1 MASLK
6 FLGATKTVTGSRHL
20 LEVDGHLILVD
31 CGLFQ
36 GLKQLR
42 LRNWDRFPID
52 PARIEAVVLTHAH
65 IDHSG
70 YLPKLVKE
78 GFVGK
83 VYATAGTVELAQIL
97 LPDSARLQEEEADYA
112 NRVKSSK
119 HHPAM
124 PLYTEGDAH
133 RALKHFV
140 PVGYGERVDLTK
152 RLSFEFIN
160 AGHILGSSFV
170 KMTVREPGG
179 GEKTILLT
187 GDIGRYDEPIIH
199 DPTPVDEADY
209 LVLES
214 TYGDR
219 EHPDIDVRERLAK
232 IVSETMDRG
241 GHLLIPAFAVGRTQS
256 ILYHLRELEEV
267 GRIPVVPVYVDSP
280 MASNA
285 TRLYLR
291 HREDHDLAMK
301 DLMDDRRNPLAT
313 GHFNLARTREESKS
327 ILRNEQSTIVISA
340 SGMCTGGRILHHLR
354 KRLPD
359 ERNTI
364 LLVGFQAMGT
374 RGRRLLDGEKEIKI
388 FGEMIPV
395 RARVEMLENL
405 SAHADY
411 HEILRWLEGFRRAPE
426 KVFLVHGEPEA
437 AEALRQKIV
446 ARFGWVVEIPDY
458 LDRAEL

>member
-1 MASLK
+1 MASLQ

-20 LEVDGHLILVD
+20 LEVDGHLILID

-36 GLKQLR
+36 GLKELR

-52 PARIEAVVLTHAH
+52 PARIEAVILTHAH

-78 GFVGK
+78 GFAGK
-83 VYATAGTVELAQIL
+83 IYATSGTVELAQVL

-112 NRVKSSK
+112 NRVRSSK

-124 PLYTEGDAH
+124 PLYTEADAH

-140 PVGYGERVDLTK
+140 PIGYGERIDLTK
-152 RLSFEFIN
+152 RVSFELIN

-170 KMTVREPGG
+170 RVTVREPEGV
-179 GEKTILLT
+179 EKTILLT

-199 DPTPVDEADY
+199 DPTPVGDADY

-219 EHPDIDVRERLAK
+219 EHPDLDVKERLAK
-232 IVSETMDRG
+232 IVNETVDRG

-256 ILYHLRELEEV
+256 IIYHLRELEEE
-267 GRIPVVPVYVDSP
+267 GRIPVIPVCVDSP
-280 MASNA
+280 MASSA

-291 HREDHDLAMK
+291 HREDHDLAMT
-301 DLMDDRRNPLAT
+301 DLMDERHNPLAT
-313 GHFNLARTREESKS
+313 RIFNLARTREESKS
-327 ILRNEQSTIVISA
+327 ILNLTEPTIVISA

-359 ERNTI
+359 ARNTI

-395 RARVEMLENL
+395 RARVEVLENL

-411 HEILRWLEGFRRAPE
+411 HEILRWLGGFSRAPG
-426 KVFLVHGEPEA
+426 KVFLVHGEPDA
-437 AEALRQKIV
+437 AESLRQKIV
-446 ARFGWVVEIPDY
+446 EKFGWSVEIPEY
-458 LDRAEL
+458 LDRAEI